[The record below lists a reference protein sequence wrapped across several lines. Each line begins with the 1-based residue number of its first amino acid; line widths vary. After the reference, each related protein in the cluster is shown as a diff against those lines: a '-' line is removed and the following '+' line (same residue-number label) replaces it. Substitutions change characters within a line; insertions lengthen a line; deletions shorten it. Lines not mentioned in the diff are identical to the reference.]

1 MSMVLRWG
9 VFRYLV
15 TSLLL
20 TVTLWN
26 LSTGYAQAQAI
37 AKATFAGG
45 CFWCM
50 EQPFDN
56 LPGVQST
63 TSGYT
68 GGTAVSPTYNQV
80 SSGGTGHAEAVEVV
94 YDPEKVGYEKLVE
107 VFWHNVDPLDAGGQ
121 FCDRGNQ
128 YRSAIFYQDDA
139 QRAIAEKSKQAIG
152 LSLKQPIQ
160 TQVVKAE
167 AFYPAEAYHQNFYKT
182 NALKYKFYRFKC
194 GRDQRIAEVWGNT
207 GH

>member
-1 MSMVLRWG
+1 MSIVLRW
-9 VFRYLV
+9 VF

-26 LSTGYAQAQAI
+26 ATIGYAYADGI

-50 EQPFDN
+50 ENPFDD

-68 GGTAVSPTYNQV
+68 GGTTVNPTYNQV
-80 SSGGTGHAEAVEVV
+80 SSGRTGHAEAVEVV
-94 YDPEKVGYEKLVE
+94 FDPEKVSYEKLVE
-107 VFWHNVDPLDAGGQ
+107 VFWHNVDPVDGGGQ

-128 YRSAIFYQDDA
+128 YRSAIFYQDEA

-152 LSLKQPIQ
+152 QSLKQPIQ
-160 TQVVKAE
+160 TQVVKAG

-182 NALKYKFYRFKC
+182 NTLKYKFYRFRC
-194 GRDQRIAEVWGNT
+194 GRDQRLAEVWGNS